1 MIVTWNSNL
10 GSSLPSGAVEEIAKR
25 FSIQHASLL
34 VLLNSLYLV
43 GYAIGPLIFGPLSE
57 HVGRRPVLI
66 GTHLGYTMFTMA
78 CALSPTYWVLI
89 LFRLLCGIVA
99 AAPNAVIGGLY
110 ADIYDDRTKRGRA
123 VAVFLAAASMGP
135 PFGPLISGFASQ
147 RSWNFSFWVGMML
160 AGAPLPVILLLPE
173 TCRSVLLRKNKQQNE
188 TARPDFESAV
198 SKTNFASLF
207 GRPLMMMVKEPVVT
221 LTSLYLALVYS
232 ILYLFFQAYPIIFHS
247 RSSLCKSVEDC

>member
-10 GSSLPSGAVEEIAKR
+10 GSSLPSGAADEIAKR
-25 FSIQHASLL
+25 FAIHNTSLL

-78 CALSPTYWVLI
+78 CALSPTYWLLL

-110 ADIYDDRTKRGRA
+110 ADIYDDSAQRGRA
-123 VAVFLAAASMGP
+123 VAYFIAAASMGP
-135 PFGPLISGFASQ
+135 AFGPLISGFASH
-147 RSWNFSFWVGMML
+147 RSWNFCFWIGFIL
-160 AGAPLPVILLLPE
+160 AGAPLPIILLLPE
-173 TCRSVLLRKNKQQNE
+173 TCRSVLQGKNKAECE
-188 TARPDFESAV
+188 TGYQGEPGSAAA
-198 SKTNFASLF
+198 KMNFASFLA
-207 GRPLMMMVKEPVVT
+207 RPFIMMAQEPVVL

-232 ILYLFFQAYPIIFHS
+232 ILYLFFQAYPIIFNG
-247 RSSLCKSVEDC
+247 KS